1 MAAAAVALSANA
13 ADWYLHTSILGN
25 SNWESVK
32 LTQNGD
38 WYEYT
43 SNKFVP
49 GEFGIKEGNNWI
61 GGGGVNITE
70 ADVVYDFNRK
80 GGNSKSTLEG
90 SYTFRFNPTEN
101 KVEMQTYSGE
111 IHDVIA
117 YAIHGQITG
126 NQGWASTDL
135 EEGEDGVWSLTRD
148 FVTGNFGIKKMIN
161 GSQPSENGWFAYS
174 CLGEPKDN
182 CESAGTDGNIKLTAA
197 GNYTISFDPAT
208 TKITVKF
215 NGGSVEPPVDDFNGW
230 YVHLSGSF
238 NKWDSFNN
246 GVQPDTEGLVKF
258 EQVNLG
264 DGWFKIHVWNG
275 QNDLWYSANG
285 AIALDNWV
293 EFNQVTPANVADEA
307 TTLEGYSA
315 GNTYDVQYNCATNKI
330 LVKNIGDPSG
340 VAAVEA
346 ANGEAVYF
354 NMQGVR
360 VANPE
365 NGLFIRVQNGKAV
378 KVVK

>member
-126 NQGWASTDL
+126 NQGWASTDMA
-135 EEGEDGVWSLTRD
+135 EADGVWSLTRD
-148 FVTGNFGIKKMIN
+148 FVAGNFGIKQTTN
-161 GSQPSENGWFAYS
+161 GSQTNWYAYS

-182 CESAGTDGNIKLTAA
+182 CEPTGTDDNIKLTTA

-215 NGGSVEPPVDDFNGW
+215 NGGSVEPPVDDYSSWYINVVGDFNEWKDNGKQPGEGNTA
-230 YVHLSGSF
+230 VKHEKLAIGTSGF
-238 NKWDSFNN
+238 K
-246 GVQPDTEGLVKF
+246 VK
-258 EQVNLG
+258 
-264 DGWFKIHVWNG
+264 VWNG
-275 QNDLWYSANG
+275 SSDAWYSNG
-285 AIALDNWV
+285 GSIAMNVWV
-293 EFNQVTPANVADEA
+293 KIEGSNDTPMTIEGAAADQIFDVEWDCATTSIKVTP
-307 TTLEGYSA
+307 TTP
-315 GNTYDVQYNCATNKI
+315 T
-330 LVKNIGDPSG
+330 G

-346 ANGEAVYF
+346 TNGEAVYF